1 MSKEIKNNLS
11 IKIFA
16 LIIAIILWSYVM
28 SEENPIKPKEIR
40 NVKVQLTNTSSLDRE
55 NLMIISPEEAK
66 VNIRVKGKV
75 KTLNDLSGDDFIV
88 TADLSGYKEGDWKV
102 PVYVEVPSDV
112 KLVDYSPKEILFK
125 FEKIIKEDSTVK
137 VETTGEL
144 PKGYVLGEPEV
155 KPQSIY
161 IEGPRSWVNSV
172 SEILATVDITD
183 KTEDI
188 KVTRPIRLLD
198 GKKEDVRGV
207 KQEQSSVEIFIPIY
221 QTKKVPVELQT
232 EGELPDNYDIMDT
245 NIDPS
250 TIEIKGKK
258 EVLRSINIIRTK
270 TMDINSLIG
279 KRNVLVELEIPENV
293 ELVDP
298 NQKVKVTLN
307 IDESKTKTFNYTLR
321 DVNIKNLGPEL
332 KIAEEDLDQIFE
344 VKVVGLG
351 SKIDELTKEDLSIEI
366 DLKDLEEGEHR
377 VSLLIQEQTGIKSI
391 EVIPETLNI
400 KLLKE

>member
-232 EGELPDNYDIMDT
+232 EGELPDNYDIMDI

-258 EVLRSINIIRTK
+258 EVLRSINSIRTK

-332 KIAEEDLDQIFE
+332 KIAEEDLDQVFE
-344 VKVVGLG
+344 VKTVGPG
-351 SKIDELTKEDLSIEI
+351 SKIDTLTKEDLSIEI

-377 VSLLIQEQTGIKSI
+377 VSLLIQEQTGITSI